1 MPNVLVVEDDY
12 SIADMLQEALE
23 KNGYRVSSIARTVEE
38 ALISAKL
45 DVPDFAVID
54 IRLANGGHGAE
65 VGVRLRATTSAGIL
79 FSTGN
84 TNNGALTKSDGDAVV
99 IKPYKLNDVALGLTI
114 IDQVRKF
121 GRTDLPLPHNFRLL
135 E

>member
-65 VGVRLRATTSAGIL
+65 IGVRLRATTGAGIL

-84 TNNGALTKSDGDAVV
+84 SNNGTLTKSDGDAVV
-99 IKPYKLNDVALGLTI
+99 TKPYKLNDVALGLTI